1 MFTTLVIAFREF
13 LEVFLIIGL
22 FLGVSKKLNLKK
34 ELEIILAGT
43 NGIFLSLL
51 LITVT
56 YIFGDYARVVLTEKN
71 ADALESY
78 LLMFSG
84 VFIVYVV
91 FSLHKTMNKNHREH
105 IAKTQKKMEQK
116 VFDISLF
123 LTIAFLVIREGF
135 EIALFTASTS
145 LFSSF
150 LQNVLGL
157 VIGLFCAGTIGLLTS
172 LAYVKIPL
180 KRVFQVTEYF
190 IILLG
195 ASLFQTGITT
205 FLETHFTISL
215 SNMFSFHLQF
225 LPSEDSFIGGFLQ
238 KFFGVDAGF
247 SAARLC
253 IMAMYIIIVYM
264 VFIRQN
270 SLIKKLK
277 LA

>member
-34 ELEIILAGT
+34 ELEIVLAGT
-43 NGIFLSLL
+43 NGILLSLL
-51 LITVT
+51 LITIT
-56 YIFGDYARVVLTEKN
+56 YVFGDYARAVLTEKN

-84 VFIVYVV
+84 LFIVYVV
-91 FSLHKTMNKNHREH
+91 FSLHKTMNKNHREK
-105 IAKTQKKMEQK
+105 IAKTQEKMAQK
-116 VFDISLF
+116 VFDVSLF
-123 LTIAFLVIREGF
+123 LTIVFLILREGF

-157 VIGLFCAGTIGLLTS
+157 VVGLLFAGIIGVLTS

-180 KRVFQVTEYF
+180 KHVFRITEYF

-195 ASLFQTGITT
+195 ASLFQNGITT
-205 FLETHFTISL
+205 FLNTHFNISL
-215 SNMFSFHLQF
+215 SHILSFHLGF
-225 LPSEDSFIGGFLQ
+225 LPGEDTFVGGFLQ
-238 KFFGVDAGF
+238 NFFGIDAGF
-247 SAARLC
+247 SAVRLL
-253 IMAMYIIIVYM
+253 IMVGYIGAVYGL
-264 VFIRQN
+264 FIRQT
-270 SLIKKLK
+270 SLLKKLK